1 MIYDGPELQRRV
13 ANHSALSP
21 VSILKR
27 VERVHPELPAQ
38 IHGRIRRNWGDVATR
53 CKRLASALAKRGVV
67 KGDTVALIAPNIPEA
82 LECALAV
89 PMLGAVLNA
98 NNVRLDAGTIAYILD
113 HGEAKVLLVDTE
125 FSGLAAEAAE
135 RSGRPLLIVDIE
147 DSEGPGGDRIGALT
161 YEALLAEGDPD
172 FVYSLP
178 DDEWDALAL
187 NYTSGTTGRPKG
199 VVYSHRGAWTNA
211 VNNVVTWEMPHHP
224 VYLWTLPLY
233 HCNGWCFPWTIT
245 LLAGCHVFLR
255 APSADAIYNAF
266 ADHGV
271 THLCGAPI
279 IMSMILG
286 AAPAEQRDFPQ
297 QIKMMTAAAPPPATV
312 IAGMERMGISITH
325 VYGLTEVY
333 GPAVVCA
340 EKPAWRDLPPEE
352 QARLKARQGVAYE
365 LEEDV
370 CVLDPNTGEPVPWNG
385 ETLGEIAFR
394 GNIVMKGYLKQP
406 DETANALRDGWFWS
420 GDIAV
425 QHPDGYMEIRDRAKD
440 IIISGGENI
449 SSIEVEKAI
458 YSHPA
463 VSLAA
468 VVAMPDEKWGEVPC
482 AFVELAGGA
491 TATEAELLVHARA
504 RLPGFQ
510 RPKKIV
516 FCELPKTTT
525 GKIRKNELRDRAKT
539 HAMGS
544 SQKADSRG

>member
-1 MIYDGPELQRRV
+1 MTIYDGPELGKCP
-13 ANHSALSP
+13 ANHTALSP

-38 IHGRIRRNWGDVATR
+38 VHGRIRRTWGEVAER
-53 CKRLASALAKRGVV
+53 CKRLASALADRGVG
-67 KGDTVALIAPNIPEA
+67 KGDTVALLAPNIPEA

-98 NNVRLDAGTIAYILD
+98 NNVRLDAETIAYALD
-113 HGEAKVLLVDTE
+113 HGEAKVFLVDTE
-125 FSGLAAEAAE
+125 FSAIAADAVR
-135 RSGRPLLIVDIE
+135 RSGREILIIDIE
-147 DSEGPGGDRIGALT
+147 DSEGPGGTPIGALT
-161 YEALLAEGDPD
+161 YDALLAEGDPD
-172 FVYSLP
+172 FDFRLP
-178 DDEWDALAL
+178 ENEWDALAL

-224 VYLWTLPLY
+224 VYLWTLPLF

-245 LLAGCHVFLR
+245 LLAGTHVFLR
-255 APSADAIYNAF
+255 VPRADAIYDAF
-266 ADHGV
+266 AEHGV

-279 IMSMILG
+279 IMSMISG
-286 AAPAEQRDFPQ
+286 AAPEDRRDFPQ
-297 QIKMMTAAAPPPATV
+297 QIKMMTAAAPPPAQV
-312 IAGMERMGISITH
+312 IADMEAMGISITH

-340 EKPAWRDLPPEE
+340 EKPDWRRLETAE

-370 CVLDPNTGEPVPWNG
+370 LVLDPDTGQSVPWNG
-385 ETLGEIAFR
+385 ETLGEIVFR

-406 DETANALRDGWFWS
+406 EETAKAFKDGWFWS

-425 QHPDGYMEIRDRAKD
+425 QHPDGYIEIRDRAKD

-449 SSIEVEKAI
+449 SSIQVEKAL

-463 VSLAA
+463 VNLAA
-468 VVAMPDEKWGEVPC
+468 VVAMPDPKWGEVPC
-482 AFVELAGGA
+482 AFVELANGA
-491 TATEAELLVHARA
+491 EVAEEELLAHTRD
-504 RLPGFQ
+504 RLAGFQ
-510 RPKKIV
+510 RPKKVV
-516 FCELPKTTT
+516 FGELPKTTT
-525 GKIRKNELRDRAKT
+525 GKILKTELRERARSLAASEAKP
-539 HAMGS
+539 HP
-544 SQKADSRG
+544 

>member
-1 MIYDGPELQRRV
+1 MTIYDGPELGKCP
-13 ANHSALSP
+13 ANHTALSP

-38 IHGRIRRNWGDVATR
+38 VHGRIRRTWGEVAER
-53 CKRLASALAKRGVV
+53 CKRLASALADRGVS
-67 KGDTVALIAPNIPEA
+67 KGDTVALLAPNIPEA

-98 NNVRLDAGTIAYILD
+98 NNVRLDAETIAYALD
-113 HGEAKVLLVDTE
+113 HGEAKVFLVDTE
-125 FSGLAAEAAE
+125 FSAIAADAVR
-135 RSGRPLLIVDIE
+135 RSGREVLIIDIE
-147 DSEGPGGDRIGALT
+147 DSEGPGGTPIGALT
-161 YEALLAEGDPD
+161 YDALLAEGDPD
-172 FVYSLP
+172 FDFRLP
-178 DDEWDALAL
+178 ENEWDALAL

-224 VYLWTLPLY
+224 VYLWTLPLF

-245 LLAGCHVFLR
+245 LLAGTHVFLR
-255 APSADAIYNAF
+255 VPRADAIYDAF
-266 ADHGV
+266 AEHGV

-279 IMSMILG
+279 IMSMISG
-286 AAPAEQRDFPQ
+286 AAPEDRRDFPQ
-297 QIKMMTAAAPPPATV
+297 QIKMMTAAAPPPAQV
-312 IAGMERMGISITH
+312 IADMEAMGISITH

-340 EKPAWRDLPPEE
+340 EKPDWRHLETAE

-370 CVLDPNTGEPVPWNG
+370 LVLDPDTGQSVPWNG
-385 ETLGEIAFR
+385 ETLGEIVFR

-406 DETANALRDGWFWS
+406 EETAKAFKDGWFWS

-425 QHPDGYMEIRDRAKD
+425 QHPDGYIEIRDRAKD

-449 SSIEVEKAI
+449 SSIQVEKAL

-463 VSLAA
+463 VNLAA
-468 VVAMPDEKWGEVPC
+468 VVAMPDPKWGEVPC
-482 AFVELAGGA
+482 AFVELANGA
-491 TATEAELLVHARA
+491 EVAEEELLAHTRD
-504 RLPGFQ
+504 RLAGFQ
-510 RPKKIV
+510 RPKKVV
-516 FCELPKTTT
+516 FGELPKTTT
-525 GKIRKNELRDRAKT
+525 GKILKTELRDRARSLAASEAKP
-539 HAMGS
+539 HP
-544 SQKADSRG
+544 

>member
-1 MIYDGPELQRRV
+1 MDGRMIYTGPELQKCG
-13 ANHSALSP
+13 ANHTALSP

-38 IHGRIRRNWGDVATR
+38 IHGRIRRNWGEVAER
-53 CKRLASALAKRGVV
+53 CKRLASALSARGIG
-67 KGDTVALIAPNIPEA
+67 KGDTVALLAPNIPEA

-98 NNVRLDAGTIAYILD
+98 NNVRLDANTIGYILA
-113 HGEAKVLLVDTE
+113 HGEAKVLFVDTE
-125 FSGLAAEAAE
+125 FSGVAAAAVAL
-135 RSGRPLLIVDIE
+135 SGREDLLVIDID

-161 YEALLAEGDPD
+161 YEALLAEGAPE
-172 FVYSLP
+172 FPYTLP

-224 VYLWTLPLY
+224 VYLWTLPLF

-255 APSADAIYNAF
+255 APRADAIYAAF

-279 IMSMILG
+279 IMSLVADAG
-286 AAPAEQRDFPQ
+286 PEARRDFPQ
-297 QIKMMTAAAPPPATV
+297 KIKMMTAAAPPPAQV
-312 IAGMERMGISITH
+312 IADMEAMGISITH

-340 EKPAWRDLPPEE
+340 EKPNWRHLETDE

-370 CVLDPNTGEPVPWNG
+370 VVLDRATGQPVPWDG
-385 ETLGEIAFR
+385 ETLGEIVFR

-406 DETANALRDGWFWS
+406 EATAEAFRDGWFWS

-425 QHPDGYMEIRDRAKD
+425 QHPDGYIEIRDRAKD

-449 SSIEVEKAI
+449 SSIEVEKAL

-463 VSLAA
+463 VSLVA
-468 VVAMPDEKWGEVPC
+468 VVAMPDQKWGEVPC
-482 AFVELAGGA
+482 AFIELAGGA
-491 TATEAELLVHARA
+491 EVTEEELLAHARA
-504 RLPGFQ
+504 RLAGFQ
-510 RPKKIV
+510 RPKKVV
-516 FCELPKTTT
+516 FGDLPKTTT
-525 GKIRKNELRDRAKT
+525 GKIKKNELRDRVK
-539 HAMGS
+539 S
-544 SQKADSRG
+544 LVS

>member
-1 MIYDGPELQRRV
+1 MERSLNPFETDLEKNA
-13 ANHSALSP
+13 ANYSALSP
-21 VSILKR
+21 VSMLKR
-27 VERVHPELPAQ
+27 AERVHPELPAQ
-38 IHGRIRRNWGDVATR
+38 IHRNIRRNWGEVAER
-53 CKRLASALAKRGVV
+53 CKRLASALSKRGIA

-82 LECALAV
+82 LECALAM

-98 NNVRLDAGTIAYILD
+98 NNVRLDARTIAYILD

-125 FSGLAAEAAE
+125 YSAMAAEAVQQCN
-135 RSGRPLLIVDIE
+135 RDLLIIDIE
-147 DSEGPGGDRIGALT
+147 DTQGPGGDRIGDLT
-161 YEALLAEGDPD
+161 YEELLAEGNPN
-172 FVYSLP
+172 FTYALP

-224 VYLWTLPLY
+224 VYLWTLPLF

-245 LLAGCHVFLR
+245 LLAGVHVFLR
-255 APSADAIYNAF
+255 APRADAIYKAF

-279 IMSMILG
+279 IMSMISG
-286 AAPAEQRDFPQ
+286 AASEDRREFSQN
-297 QIKMMTAAAPPPATV
+297 IKMMTAAAPPPATV
-312 IAGMERMGISITH
+312 IAAMEEMGISVTH

-340 EKPAWRDLPPEE
+340 EKPVWGELPIE
-352 QARLKARQGVAYE
+352 QRARLKARQGVAYE

-370 CVLDPNTGEPVPWNG
+370 LVLDPETGQPVPWDG
-385 ETLGEIAFR
+385 ETLGEIVFR

-406 DETANALRDGWFWS
+406 QETAKSFKDGWFWS

-425 QHPDGYMEIRDRAKD
+425 QHPDGYVEIRDRAKD

-449 SSIEVEKAI
+449 SSIEVEKAL

-482 AFVELAGGA
+482 AFVELAGNA
-491 TATEAELLVHARA
+491 VATEQELLAHARNGLA
-504 RLPGFQ
+504 GFQ
-510 RPKKIV
+510 RPKKVV
-516 FCELPKTTT
+516 FGELPKTTT
-525 GKIRKNELRDRAKT
+525 GKVRKNELRALAK
-539 HAMGS
+539 
-544 SQKADSRG
+544 KL

>member
-1 MIYDGPELQRRV
+1 MIYDGPELHRCG
-13 ANHSALSP
+13 ANHAALSP

-38 IHGRIRRNWGDVATR
+38 IHGRIRRNWGEVAER
-53 CKRLASALAKRGVV
+53 CRRLASALARRGIG

-98 NNVRLDAGTIAYILD
+98 NNVRLDAGTIGYILN
-113 HGEAKVLLVDTE
+113 HGEARVLLVDTE
-125 FSGLAAEAAE
+125 FSAMAAEAVAQ
-135 RSGRPLLIVDIE
+135 SGRDLLIVDIE
-147 DSEGPGGDRIGALT
+147 DTEGPGGDRIGALT
-161 YEALLAEGDPD
+161 YEALLDEGDPD
-172 FVYSLP
+172 FAYVLP
-178 DDEWDALAL
+178 EDEWDALAL

-224 VYLWTLPLY
+224 VYLWTLPLF

-245 LLAGCHVFLR
+245 LLAGTHVFLR
-255 APSADAIYNAF
+255 APRADAIYAAF

-279 IMSMILG
+279 IMSMISE
-286 AAPAEQRDFPQ
+286 APQEVRRDFSQ
-297 QIKMMTAAAPPPATV
+297 AIRMMTAAAPPPARV
-312 IAGMERMGISITH
+312 IAGMEAMGISVTH

-340 EKPAWRDLPPEE
+340 EKPDWRDLPVEE

-365 LEEDV
+365 LQEDV
-370 CVLDPNTGEPVPWNG
+370 LVVDPGTGDPVPWDG
-385 ETLGEIAFR
+385 ETLGEIVFR

-406 DETANALRDGWFWS
+406 EETAKAFRNGWFWS

-425 QHPDGYMEIRDRAKD
+425 QHPDGYVEIRDRAKD

-449 SSIEVEKAI
+449 SSIEVEAAL

-463 VSLAA
+463 VSLVA
-468 VVAMPDEKWGEVPC
+468 VVAMPDETWGEVPC
-482 AFVELAGGA
+482 AFVELAPGA
-491 TATEAELLVHARA
+491 EVSEEDLLLHARA
-504 RLPGFQ
+504 RLAGFQ
-510 RPKKIV
+510 RPKRVI
-516 FCELPKTTT
+516 FGDLPKTST
-525 GKIRKNELRDRAKT
+525 GKIRKNELRDLL
-539 HAMGS
+539 
-544 SQKADSRG
+544 RGGG